1 MSLTGEGFI
10 FLSTV
15 SYAFSSVMLKR
26 YSKEENTVMLS
37 GWQFV
42 FGGIVMTIAGLLVGG
57 RISEFNRGGVA
68 MLIYLS
74 AVANKKHKT
83 FTKDFTYAKKDIK

>member
-42 FGGIVMTIAGLLVGG
+42 FGGIEIPINPIQKLREQIVQM
-57 RISEFNRGGVA
+57 
-68 MLIYLS
+68 
-74 AVANKKHKT
+74 HKI
-83 FTKDFTYAKKDIK
+83 FTKDFAYAKKDVK